1 MKTVSFTVKPGERY
15 RFSEAELALR
25 NALTDAEVEAD
36 AEADAD
42 NPPVD
47 EARLNRMVLAR
58 NVRLIRESS
67 GLSQSQFAAR
77 YRIGLARLRDYEQAR
92 SEPDLLVQVVYR
104 LILEDPERAR
114 ALVEQVEREGLSA
127 AG

>member
-1 MKTVSFTVKPGERY
+1 MKTTSFTVRPGERF
-15 RFSEAELALR
+15 RFSEAEPARR
-25 NALTDAEVEAD
+25 NALTDAEI
-36 AEADAD
+36 EADAD
-42 NPPVD
+42 NPLVD

-58 NVRLIRESS
+58 NVRLIRERS

-114 ALVEQVEREGLSA
+114 GLVERVERDGLKV